1 MADMKKLL
9 VIIGLLLI
17 ASIAVNIFLMTQQPQ
32 VDVKRDTTEVVRFDT
47 ITDTL
52 PVVQKEKV
60 TKYIRIPCS
69 NSQQDSLI
77 AGGVIKDSAS
87 DSSITLPIVQRT
99 YTDDSTYTAFVS
111 GAKIDSFPRLD
122 SISVR
127 QKTIERTITVTITEK
142 EKSRRLRFG
151 FYAGYGYGFK
161 SRYFE
166 PQVGCGITYT
176 F

>member
-1 MADMKKLL
+1 MKKLL
-9 VIIGLLLI
+9 LIIGLLLI
-17 ASIAVNIFLMTQQPQ
+17 ASVAVNIFLMTRKPQ
-32 VDVKRDTTEVVRFDT
+32 VDIKRDTTEVVRFDT
-47 ITDTL
+47 ITDTM
-52 PVVQKEKV
+52 PVVQTEKV
-60 TKYIRIPCS
+60 TKYII
-69 NSQQDSLI
+69 L
-77 AGGVIKDSAS
+77 KDSVR
-87 DSSITLPIVQRT
+87 DTITNEIVLQVVQRT
-99 YTDDSTYTAFVS
+99 YTDDSTYTAYVS

-142 EKSRRLRFG
+142 EKARRLRFG